1 MLPSAIGPNPV
12 DRMRS
17 THDPHLGSAG
27 LYVHVPFCLTRCG
40 YCDFN
45 TYAGIDHLRVP
56 YVDAL
61 RREVELAA
69 PDWSRTPFVSVFL
82 GGGTPTTLPIEVM
95 RALLDGLRAAFAVT
109 DDAEVTS
116 EANPDTVDE
125 AYLRGMRAA
134 GVDRLSLGL
143 QSFDPAVLRSLE
155 RLHSAESAID
165 AFGAARRAGFEDVN
179 LDLIYG
185 AEGETLASWRS
196 TLERTVALEP
206 DHVSAYALT
215 IEPAT
220 ALGRKV
226 AAGVTPA
233 PDGDLQADMYGVA
246 CEVLGAA
253 GYEHYEVSN
262 WATPGHRCVHN
273 VGYWEGRPYLGLGA
287 GAHSYRDGR
296 RWWNVRPPQQYL
308 DDVGAGRLPVGGE
321 ESLSEDERWL
331 ERLLLG
337 LRTSDGVPEEWVA
350 GAARADDFVAQ
361 GLAARRAGRIALT
374 DRGML
379 LANELVLELG
389 G

>member
-1 MLPSAIGPNPV
+1 MLPSAIDPNPEQI
-12 DRMRS
+12 RS
-17 THDPHLGSAG
+17 TAQYRHPASAG

-45 TYAGIDHLRVP
+45 TYAGIDHLRLP

-61 RREVELAA
+61 RQEVELAA
-69 PDWSRTPFVSVFL
+69 PDWSGTPFVSVFL

-95 RALLDGLRAAFAVT
+95 RGLLDCLRAAFAVT

-125 AYLRGMRAA
+125 AYLRGMWVA

-155 RLHSAESAID
+155 RLHSAESAVD
-165 AFGAARRAGFEDVN
+165 AFRGARRAGFEDVN

-226 AAGVTPA
+226 AAGLAPA
-233 PDGDLQADMYGVA
+233 PDGDVQADMYAAA

-262 WATPGHRCVHN
+262 WARPGHHCVHN

-287 GAHSYRDGR
+287 GAHSYREGV
-296 RWWNVRPPQQYL
+296 RWWNVRPPQQFI
-308 DDVGAGRLPVGGE
+308 DEVAAGRLPIGGE
-321 ESLSEDERWL
+321 EFLSDDERRL

-337 LRTSDGVPEEWVA
+337 LRTSEGVPEEWVG

-379 LANELVLELG
+379 LANDLVLQLSG
-389 G
+389 